1 MPEFAVELERDV
13 KVRQWAVVYIEAP
26 NPKMAQVQALEM
38 SDGDIE
44 WHDGEMTDWSD
55 KYVTAVD

>member
-1 MPEFAVELERDV
+1 MAEFAVELERDI
-13 KVRQWAVVYIEAP
+13 KMRQWAVVYIEAATP
-26 NPKMAQVQALEM
+26 QAAQLKAIEM